1 MDEALI
7 RGAAAIGCVGLSIAL
22 AWTSGAGAQELR
34 DPTRPPATLTAL
46 SSAPSAATAGPQLQ
60 TILIGRG
67 AGGRQLAVIDGETVQ
82 LGDTFHGARVARI
95 GDNEVV
101 LARGRERQTLRL
113 YAPDAAT
120 GGSHGVTPA
129 TTAPS
134 R

>member
-7 RGAAAIGCVGLSIAL
+7 RRATILVRAGVVLAL
-22 AWTSGAGAQELR
+22 AWTTAAGAQELR
-34 DPTRPPATLTAL
+34 DPTRPPATL
-46 SSAPSAATAGPQLQ
+46 AAMANTPNATSAGPQLQ

-95 GDNEVV
+95 GDDEVV

-113 YAPDAAT
+113 YVQDAAA
-120 GGSHGVTPA
+120 GASRGMTPA
-129 TTAPS
+129 TKAPG